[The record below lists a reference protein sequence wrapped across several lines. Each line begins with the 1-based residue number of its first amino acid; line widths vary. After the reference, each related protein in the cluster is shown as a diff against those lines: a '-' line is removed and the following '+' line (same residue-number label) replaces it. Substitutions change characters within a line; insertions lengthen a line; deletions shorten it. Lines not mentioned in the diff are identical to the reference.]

1 MWFNKTVFLSFYSL
15 DIVNTFYNDIVKS
28 FLSMV
33 TSFRVRFTELKIKRW
48 YCSLCLLRKRNKI
61 MSEWWHFL
69 ISHLSCCVISL
80 LLCALM
86 YYDNCAWNQGIGFCV
101 CVLFLPPLSRYCFS
115 RDTSLKL
122 INQITKCVDILWLY
136 ILI

>member
-15 DIVNTFYNDIVKS
+15 EIVNTFYNDIMKS

-33 TSFRVRFTELKIKRW
+33 TSFRVCFTELKIKRW

-61 MSEWWHFL
+61 MNEWWHFFNL
-69 ISHLSCCVISL
+69 PSILLRYLPPSL
-80 LLCALM
+80 CSYVLWQLCMKSRYRLL
-86 YYDNCAWNQGIGFCV
+86 

-115 RDTSLKL
+115 RDTSDKL